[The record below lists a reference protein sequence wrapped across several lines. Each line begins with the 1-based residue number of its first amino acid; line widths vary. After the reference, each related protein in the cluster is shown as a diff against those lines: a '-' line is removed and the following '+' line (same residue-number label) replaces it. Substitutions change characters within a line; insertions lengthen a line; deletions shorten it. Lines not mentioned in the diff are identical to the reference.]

1 MLLTRNWWVLKQI
14 RYRIG
19 FISWMVF
26 ITVLSLVSFEDDNTL
41 DISIPYFDKL
51 IHFTFYFIASILG
64 GLFGREISKG
74 HISKTKVL
82 GISFISL
89 VLYGIII
96 EVLQSNLTTYRSGEL
111 MDVMA
116 NSAGTLLGTLLI
128 LGVFSKKSALKWEN

>member
-1 MLLTRNWWVLKQI
+1 MLPTRNWLVLKQI

-26 ITVLSLVSFEDDNTL
+26 ITILSLVSFEGDNSL
-41 DISIPYFDKL
+41 DINIPNFDKL
-51 IHFTFYFIASILG
+51 IHFTFYFIASMLG

-74 HISKTKVL
+74 RISKTKVL
-82 GISFISL
+82 GFSFLGL

-96 EVLQSNLTTYRSGEL
+96 EILQSSMTTYRSGEL

-128 LGVFSKKSALKWEN
+128 WSVFSKRYGLKWEN

>member
-1 MLLTRNWWVLKQI
+1 MLKQI

-26 ITVLSLVSFEDDNTL
+26 ITVMSLVSFEDNNSL
-41 DISIPYFDKL
+41 DINIPYFDKL
-51 IHFTFYFIASILG
+51 VHFTFYFIASMLG

-74 HISKTKVL
+74 HIAKAKVL
-82 GISFISL
+82 GISFVGL

-96 EVLQSNLTTYRSGEL
+96 EVIQSYMTTYRSGEL

-116 NSAGTLLGTLLI
+116 NSTGTLLGTLLI
-128 LGVFSKKSALKWEN
+128 MGVFSKRSGLKWEN